1 MIAELSTRDDI
12 DDVRRMRVSLLF
24 VARFER
30 RLEHTNTRVFKL
42 QHDCAGVY
50 DERVLVATRK
60 TADKQHKDQNV
71 DSFHISSLTTD
82 YTDWTMKPT
91 RRQFLT
97 AATSFSIS
105 YALLPGVNFSQQKK
119 STRLILLGTKGGPR
133 VGEAGRS
140 NPSTLILINDVPYV
154 VDCGYGTS
162 KQLLTAGVALNRLR
176 YIFITHHHSDHNL
189 ELGALIYNA
198 WITALPAHIDA
209 YGPPGLTQMT
219 RDFFNYQKFDIDT
232 RIEDEGRADPRNL
245 LATHEFNNAGAVLT
259 NDDVKVSACTVRHPP
274 IKQAYAYRF
283 DAKDRSI
290 VISGDT
296 AYAPELADFAKGADV
311 LVHEVMYLPGIDA
324 LVRRLPNAKRLREH
338 LMAAHTL
345 PEDVGRIAAQANVKT
360 LVLSHFVPG
369 DDASIT
375 DEQWS
380 EGVRKYFK
388 GHIVVG
394 KDLME
399 I

>member
-1 MIAELSTRDDI
+1 M
-12 DDVRRMRVSLLF
+12 
-24 VARFER
+24 
-30 RLEHTNTRVFKL
+30 
-42 QHDCAGVY
+42 
-50 DERVLVATRK
+50 
-60 TADKQHKDQNV
+60 DQ
-71 DSFHISSLTTD
+71 D
-82 YTDWTMKPT
+82 

-97 AATSFSIS
+97 SAASL
-105 YALLPGVNFSQQKK
+105 ALTYGLF
-119 STRLILLGTKGGPR
+119 TRLGIGQKQNRTRVILLGTKGGPR

-140 NPSTLILINDVPYV
+140 NPSTLLLINNVPYV

-162 KQLLTAGVALNRLR
+162 RQFISAGVALDRLR

-198 WITALPAHIDA
+198 WITGLPVQIDA
-209 YGPPGLTQMT
+209 YGPVGLQKMA
-219 RDFFNYQKFDIDT
+219 RDFFAYLKFDIDT
-232 RIEDEGRADPRNL
+232 RIVDEGRADPRKIVS
-245 LATHEFNNAGAVLT
+245 THEFARPGVLLQ
-259 NDDVKVSACTVRHPP
+259 NDEVKVSTCLVRHPP

-296 AYAPELADFAKGADV
+296 AYAPELAQFAKGADV
-311 LVHEVMYLPGIDA
+311 LVHEVMYLPAIEA
-324 LVRRLPNAKRLREH
+324 LLRRLPNAKRLREH
-338 LMAAHTL
+338 LMVAHTL
-345 PEDVGRIAAQANVKT
+345 PEDVGRIAAQAGVKT

-369 DDASIT
+369 DDPSIT

-380 EGVRKYFK
+380 EGARKHFD
-388 GHIVVG
+388 GRIIVG